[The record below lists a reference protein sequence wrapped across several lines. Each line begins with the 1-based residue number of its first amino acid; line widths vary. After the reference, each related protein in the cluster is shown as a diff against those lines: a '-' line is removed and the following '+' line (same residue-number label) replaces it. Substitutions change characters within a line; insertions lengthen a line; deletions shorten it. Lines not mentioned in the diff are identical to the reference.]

1 MKITASMLRGKSV
14 KEVMTWVAERSK
26 EGKMDQKQ
34 HDKVV
39 RYLRELKAES
49 VITDAQLGQKVLSD
63 LNIS

>member
-14 KEVMTWVAERSK
+14 KEVMLWVAQRNV

-39 RYLRELKAES
+39 TYLRKLKDGS
-49 VITDAQLGQKVLSD
+49 VITDAQLGLEVLDD